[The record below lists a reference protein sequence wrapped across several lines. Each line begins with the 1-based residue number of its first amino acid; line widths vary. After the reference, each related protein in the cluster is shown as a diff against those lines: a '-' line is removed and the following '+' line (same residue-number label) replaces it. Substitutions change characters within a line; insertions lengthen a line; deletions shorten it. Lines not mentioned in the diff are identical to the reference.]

1 MALPLTKCWK
11 YRNSVVKWQR
21 WKYLNFKSD
30 FKNSLT
36 PLCQSPVDATSG
48 YIFAK
53 AIPILSY
60 HKSRTIF
67 SLVAIHIHTG
77 KPYICEYTVWTP
89 VYIWKILKMLLY
101 RTWNMF
107 LFNGNYFFDWI
118 KGVTWK
124 KGLSFIVLLNIK
136 HSLSL
141 YVIHSC

>member
-1 MALPLTKCWK
+1 MEPNPFWNPQIWILISLQNQRYFLDKSFYICRAPVHEIHEYKNVSPRNFYEMALPLTKCWK

-21 WKYLNFKSD
+21 WKYLNFKFD
-30 FKNSLT
+30 LKNSLT

-89 VYIWKILKMLLY
+89 VYIWKI
-101 RTWNMF
+101 
-107 LFNGNYFFDWI
+107 
-118 KGVTWK
+118 
-124 KGLSFIVLLNIK
+124 
-136 HSLSL
+136 
-141 YVIHSC
+141 